1 MLLKEDKLILAF
13 DCETTGFVKKWS
25 PLDEQPHIVQLGY
38 IMGMYNGET
47 VDIID
52 KFDIYIDPKSEI
64 PEAVIKIHGIDNERV
79 KGCPEFK
86 DIAGEFF
93 RNCLQADII
102 IGHNIAYDIS
112 MIDVESQRIWSDEA
126 KRLWFMKVFQKKSIC
141 TMQASIKL
149 CKLPFPTWRAGY
161 KWPKLIELHNYLF
174 GKDFE
179 NAHDAMGDITA
190 TLDCFIE
197 LHQRKE
203 IVVL

>member
-1 MLLKEDKLILAF
+1 
-13 DCETTGFVKKWS
+13 
-25 PLDEQPHIVQLGY
+25 
-38 IMGMYNGET
+38 MGMYNGET

-52 KFDIYIDPKSEI
+52 KFDIYIDPKAEI

-126 KRLWFMKVFQKKSIC
+126 KRL
-141 TMQASIKL
+141 
-149 CKLPFPTWRAGY
+149 
-161 KWPKLIELHNYLF
+161 
-174 GKDFE
+174 
-179 NAHDAMGDITA
+179 
-190 TLDCFIE
+190 
-197 LHQRKE
+197 
-203 IVVL
+203 